1 MDTLLKETVDKSV
14 IIVDQKV
21 ELDRLRSL
29 FNEST
34 TAKVASQ
41 LGVPAV

>member
-29 FNEST
+29 LNESRIVNE
-34 TAKVASQ
+34 ALQ
-41 LGVPAV
+41 